1 MTDSTSISS
10 LPNAVVNQQ
19 KQVQQLGSNNVKL
32 EVKEH
37 ISNQAAVPQGQA
49 QLSKSTQPNIP
60 IAPQEVHPNAMN
72 KVLSGLQQ
80 AQMQGMTQLSSRD
93 IPMNTHQM
101 TQDKQIQPNYV
112 PDSDKKEYIEEEDTY
127 ESLLKKKKDKMEQE
141 DRLDL
146 LYNEMQMP
154 ILIMVLFFMFQMP
167 YAHKKFLQIFPSM
180 FKQDGN
186 MTMSG
191 YLLKTSMFGMSFY
204 AIMKLSKYASE
215 I

>member
-1 MTDSTSISS
+1 MSDSTSISS
-10 LPNAVVNQQ
+10 LPNAVVSEPQ
-19 KQVQQLGSNNVKL
+19 QVQQLGTSNVKL

-37 ISNQAAVPQGQA
+37 ISNQQVQQ
-49 QLSKSTQPNIP
+49 NIP
-60 IAPQEVHPNAMN
+60 SQGPPPQRASPQLAPATVDPNAMG
-72 KVLSGLQQ
+72 KVLNGLQQ
-80 AQMQGMTQLSSRD
+80 AQMQGMTQLPSRD
-93 IPMNTHQM
+93 IPMNTHHM
-101 TQDKQIQPNYV
+101 TQDQQVQPNYV

-167 YAHKKFLQIFPSM
+167 FTQKKFLQIFPSM
-180 FKQDGN
+180 FKKDGN
-186 MTMSG
+186 MKMTG
-191 YLLKTSMFGMSFY
+191 YLLKTSLFGLSFY
-204 AIMKLSKYASE
+204 IIMKLSKYASE